1 MQISEEQRLIEKLH
15 RIEALYAGAATP
27 GERDAADSARNRI
40 LERLKNLQ
48 ERDRS
53 IEFKFTFADMWSRR
67 LFVAVLRRYGINPYR
82 YRGQRYTTVMANL
95 PKSFVEEVLWPEF
108 EKLNGT
114 LRSYLHEITSRV
126 IREGIH
132 RDDSEAEVRQEKQSI
147 TF

>member
-1 MQISEEQRLIEKLH
+1 
-15 RIEALYAGAATP
+15 
-27 GERDAADSARNRI
+27 
-40 LERLKNLQ
+40 
-48 ERDRS
+48 
-53 IEFKFTFADMWSRR
+53 MWSRR
-67 LFVAVLRRYGINPYR
+67 VFVAVLRRYGINPYR